1 MSMAEETGSG
11 KIPIFVVATG
21 KVEMVE
27 RIRRTEG
34 EWRRLL
40 SPVSFS
46 VARGQG
52 TEPAFTGRY
61 HDFHGD
67 GIYRCICCGTDLFDS
82 QAKFDSGTG
91 WPSFTAPVAP
101 MNVAL
106 RTDMSYGM
114 ERVEV
119 LCPRCDAHL
128 GHVFDDGPP
137 PTGKRFCMNS
147 ASLLFVERGRLLG
160 KESRSP
166 S

>member
-1 MSMAEETGSG
+1 
-11 KIPIFVVATG
+11 VVATG
-21 KVEMVE
+21 KVNMLE
-27 RIRRTEG
+27 RVQRTDD

-40 SPVSFS
+40 PPVSFA

-52 TEPAFTGRY
+52 TEPAFTGKY

-82 QAKFDSGTG
+82 LAKFDSGTG
-91 WPSFTAPVAP
+91 WPSFTAPVAAT
-101 MNVAL
+101 NVAL
-106 RTDMSYGM
+106 RTDTSYGM
-114 ERVEV
+114 QRTEV

-147 ASLLFVERGRLLG
+147 ASLLFVPRGELNRG
-160 KESRSP
+160 N
-166 S
+166 

>member
-1 MSMAEETGSG
+1 
-11 KIPIFVVATG
+11 
-21 KVEMVE
+21 
-27 RIRRTEG
+27 
-34 EWRRLL
+34 
-40 SPVSFS
+40 

-82 QAKFDSGTG
+82 QAKFNSGTG

-147 ASLLFVERGRLLG
+147 ASLLFVERGRLLE